1 MEPSPTSD
9 DSSVPAVRVSVSIES
24 TTAPALISPV
34 VGKTCSVDDSLM
46 TTLSVLSAS
55 TASTDAVFTVVA
67 VAATVLLDSG
77 EAVELWLVS
86 DTSGSGSGSS
96 SGSGSTSGF
105 GSGSGR
111 SSNSGLES
119 SSSSG
124 FEGSSMR
131 PVLESPSAPFPIV
144 SEATLNAG
152 ILGQL
157 PSQLAKTVD
166 DSGWSGVLLTSVVVV
181 DVEVVVV
188 VVEVVVVV
196 VVVGTV
202 VVVVETVVVV
212 VVEMVVVVDN
222 SLPSLSSSSGM
233 R

>member
-9 DSSVPAVRVSVSIES
+9 DSSVPAVRISVPIES
-24 TTAPALISPV
+24 TTASALISPV
-34 VGKTCSVDDSLM
+34 VGKTCSGDVSLM

-55 TASTDAVFTVVA
+55 TASTDAVFTVV
-67 VAATVLLDSG
+67 VVGATVLLDSG

-96 SGSGSTSGF
+96 SGFGST
-105 GSGSGR
+105 SGSGR
-111 SSNSGLES
+111 SSNSCLES

-124 FEGSSMR
+124 FEGSSIR

-166 DSGWSGVLLTSVVVV
+166 DSGWLGVLLTSVVVV

>member
-9 DSSVPAVRVSVSIES
+9 DSSVPAARVSVSIES

-67 VAATVLLDSG
+67 VAATVVLDSG

-86 DTSGSGSGSS
+86 NTSGSGSGSS

-105 GSGSGR
+105 GSGR

-131 PVLESPSAPFPIV
+131 PVLESPSAPFPTV